1 MVAIKV
7 LNDNSL
13 KGILKNKKM
22 KILRINKTSN

>member
-1 MVAIKV
+1 MVAIK
-7 LNDNSL
+7 LNHNSL